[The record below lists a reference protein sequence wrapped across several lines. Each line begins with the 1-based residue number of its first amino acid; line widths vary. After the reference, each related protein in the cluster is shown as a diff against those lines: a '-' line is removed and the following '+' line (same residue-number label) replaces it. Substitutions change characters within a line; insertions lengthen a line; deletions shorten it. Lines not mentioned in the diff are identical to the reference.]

1 MRIACFCAAIGLTVE
16 IAPTS
21 STPQPAV
28 QPLIFAAYILPL
40 IANFTLTTL
49 IASRIWWMTRGTS
62 EYLGNTVTGRK
73 TNAAF
78 KAAMIVIES
87 GVLYFVAQLIY
98 LTVFAIGN
106 PAEFLMSLVVVQIY
120 VRLSCRLI
128 A

>member
-1 MRIACFCAAIGLTVE
+1 ME

-21 STPQPAV
+21 ATPQPAV
-28 QPLIFAAYILPL
+28 QPLIFAAYVLPL
-40 IANFTLTTL
+40 IANFMLTTL
-49 IASRIWWMTRGTS
+49 IAGRIWWMTRGTD
-62 EYLGNTVTGRK
+62 EYLGTTVKGRRK
-73 TNAAF
+73 NAAF
-78 KAAMIVIES
+78 KAAMIFIES

-128 A
+128 T